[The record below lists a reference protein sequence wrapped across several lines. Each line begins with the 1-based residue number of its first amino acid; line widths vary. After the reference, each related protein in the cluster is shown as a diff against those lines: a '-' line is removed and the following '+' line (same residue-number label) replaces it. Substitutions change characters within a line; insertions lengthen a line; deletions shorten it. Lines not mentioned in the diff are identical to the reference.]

1 MARSK
6 RSKTPKRPGAS
17 VTNHKG
23 SLFVAAL
30 ILIAVIGAYF
40 SGMDRFWQTHIDAG
54 DDALKRG
61 NYEWSEKMYLKAL
74 QAAEAKG
81 ADHPLVAE
89 TGKYLKRLERVRSQN
104 LKR

>member
-1 MARSK
+1 MARPK
-6 RSKTPKRPGAS
+6 RRKTPKKGGAS
-17 VTNHKG
+17 VPNHKG
-23 SLFVAAL
+23 SLFIAAL

-40 SGMDRFWQTHIDAG
+40 SGTDRFWQTHIDAG
-54 DDALKRG
+54 DDALERG

-89 TGKYLKRLERVRSQN
+89 TERYLKRLERARSQH